1 MAYNGRSGAS
11 QDPLEKYRQALRR
24 QSTGLGSRD
33 LAEEPPAPVEPPAPE
48 ALDELDELLD
58 LGEPLAVEEPLDLDE
73 PLAPEEP
80 LELGEPL
87 AAEETPAPDK
97 PRSAADWL
105 GLDEMLGEEDPLGLD
120 QMLAEEDQLG
130 LEDPPALDAAP
141 QAASDLDQDD
151 AAIDEDLPD
160 ELQDTLARYHKAMS
174 KLRTERAAAAPDPL
188 AVPQAEPGG
197 PPEGP
202 GPATDDGHE
211 ILSKF
216 QRAVSRQQDRGGGA
230 SEPERSPSVSRE
242 TLNQFRKA
250 RTARSEAPA
259 VEEPAPDVPTRV
271 RAAPKVRLR
280 ARPAPRAESGWSTRA
295 VTFAVL
301 LFAAPPVQWLVYKH
315 LGVAFALED
324 LGAGLS
330 ALLPAA
336 LILLLARPVSGKG
349 RFVMVVGSAAVALI
363 GSAGFAYGLSVLQ
376 NQLPQGTSLI
386 FGLLLS
392 LGLFTAVWGPLFLI
406 LVPVLSRMSLPAR
419 GNP

>member
-24 QSTGLGSRD
+24 QSPGLGSRD
-33 LAEEPPAPVEPPAPE
+33 LAEEPPAPVEPPVPEAPE
-48 ALDELDELLD
+48 ELDELLD
-58 LGEPLAVEEPLDLDE
+58 LGEPPAVEEPLELD
-73 PLAPEEP
+73 
-80 LELGEPL
+80 EPL
-87 AAEETPAPDK
+87 AAEETPASDK

-105 GLDEMLGEEDPLGLD
+105 GLDEMLEEEDPLGLD

-130 LEDPPALDAAP
+130 LEDPPALEAAP
-141 QAASDLDQDD
+141 QAALDDD
-151 AAIDEDLPD
+151 QGGAPVDEDLPD

-174 KLRTERAAAAPDPL
+174 KLRTERTAAAADPL
-188 AVPQAEPGG
+188 AVPQSGPGG
-197 PPEGP
+197 PPESP
-202 GPATDDGHE
+202 GTATDDDGHE
-211 ILSKF
+211 LLSRY
-216 QRAVSRQQDRGGGA
+216 QRAVSRQRDRGGGA

-242 TLNQFRKA
+242 TLNQFRKG
-250 RTARSEAPA
+250 RTARPEAPA
-259 VEEPAPDVPTRV
+259 VEEPALDVPTKV

-280 ARPAPRAESGWSTRA
+280 ARPAPRAASGWSTRA

-301 LFAAPPVQWLVYKH
+301 LFAAPPVQWLVYRH
-315 LGVAFALED
+315 LGATFALAD

-336 LILLLARPVSGKG
+336 LILLLARPISGKG

-363 GSAGFAYGLSVLQ
+363 GSAGFAYGLSLLQ

-406 LVPVLSRMSLPAR
+406 LVPVLSRTSLPAR
-419 GNP
+419 GNS